1 METFS
6 PEDILVDNLSFKLS
20 KGASYI
26 TDRRS
31 VRFYPSGSNVYK
43 PTSGNRVLKF
53 SLNGEDNTWLDPQSV
68 RVFFTVQNLD
78 QNLDRKLRP
87 LAPPYSFFRRMR
99 IIAGNQVIE
108 DFDNYNRVHHMFSKL
123 MSQGARKDEAN
134 EGFGYRYDDE
144 VKTLVNKINEFLTYE
159 VNSVSAPGFKNQ
171 MTVGFKP
178 LCGLFSQFKYLPL
191 KYMGNLTIERELVNN
206 DLDCI
211 INPDDYLETD
221 GALDQDIRER
231 FTKDVAL
238 PAGAQT
244 NTSKVFELNNAFVS
258 TDLCSLDNN
267 LNNEYVKHLLEGKG
281 LPITYTTYITQ
292 MQSVAGSTDISVPVI
307 RSVSKLVAS
316 FITFYRDDEP
326 SFGYEYANKRFCRF
340 YHPHQSHDGAVEGIY
355 DVNKDLEFQI
365 QLGSKLF
372 PEYPCNSLTQCFY
385 HLRKALNL
393 PVFHQHSISID
404 FKQYRDRQFIFGFDF
419 KKLSDSSWSGIST
432 RAGQQMLI
440 KIKPAGASIPVD
452 DMPDEMFVTM
462 LSEQILEIKD
472 LGLKVFD

>member
-6 PEDILVDNLSFKLS
+6 PDDVLVDNLSFKLN

-53 SLNGEDNTWLDPQSV
+53 SLNAEDNGWLDPQSV

-78 QNLDRKLRP
+78 QDLNRKLRP

-99 IIAGNQVIE
+99 IIAGNQVVE
-108 DFDNYNRVHHMFSKL
+108 DFDNYTRVHQMFSKL

-144 VKTLVNKINEFLTYE
+144 VKTLVNNVGADLQYE
-159 VNSVSAPGFKNQ
+159 VNAVNCQGFKNQ

-191 KYMGNLTIERELVNN
+191 KYMGNLTIELELVNS
-206 DLDCI
+206 DTDCI
-211 INPDDYLETD
+211 INPDDNTEANAIGD
-221 GALDQDIRER
+221 R
-231 FTKDVAL
+231 FTSDVAL
-238 PAGAQT
+238 PAGNAS

-258 TDLCSLDNN
+258 CDICMLDNN
-267 LNNEYVKHLLEGKG
+267 LNNEYAKHLLEGKG

-292 MQSVAGSTDISVPVI
+292 SQSVAGYTDINVPVV

-316 FITFYRDDEP
+316 FITFYRTDDP
-326 SFGYEYANKRFCRF
+326 SLGYEYANKRFCRF
-340 YHPHQSHDGAVEGIY
+340 YHPHQSHGSAVEGIY
-355 DVNKDLEFQI
+355 DINKDLEFQV
-365 QLGSKLF
+365 
-372 PEYPCNSLTQCFY
+372 N
-385 HLRKALNL
+385 
-393 PVFHQHSISID
+393 
-404 FKQYRDRQFIFGFDF
+404 
-419 KKLSDSSWSGIST
+419 
-432 RAGQQMLI
+432 
-440 KIKPAGASIPVD
+440 
-452 DMPDEMFVTM
+452 
-462 LSEQILEIKD
+462 
-472 LGLKVFD
+472 

>member
-372 PEYPCNSLTQCFY
+372 PEYPCNT
-385 HLRKALNL
+385 
-393 PVFHQHSISID
+393 
-404 FKQYRDRQFIFGFDF
+404 
-419 KKLSDSSWSGIST
+419 
-432 RAGQQMLI
+432 
-440 KIKPAGASIPVD
+440 
-452 DMPDEMFVTM
+452 
-462 LSEQILEIKD
+462 
-472 LGLKVFD
+472 

>member
-6 PEDILVDNLSFKLS
+6 PEDILVDNLSFKLN
-20 KGASYI
+20 KGSSYI
-26 TDRRS
+26 TDRRN

-53 SLNGEDNTWLDPQSV
+53 SLNAEDNGWLDPQSV

-78 QNLDRKLRP
+78 QTLNKKIRP

-99 IIAGNQVIE
+99 IIAGNQVVE
-108 DFDNYNRVHHMFSKL
+108 DFDNYNRVHQMFSKL

-144 VKTLVNKINEFLTYE
+144 VKTLVNNAGNILSYE
-159 VNSVSAPGFKNQ
+159 VNATNCPGFKNQ
-171 MTVGFKP
+171 MTVAFKP
-178 LCGLFSQFKYLPL
+178 LAGIFSQFKYLPL
-191 KYMGNLTIERELVNN
+191 KYMGNLTIELELVNN
-206 DLDCI
+206 DIECI
-211 INPDDYLETD
+211 INPDDYTD
-221 GALDQDIRER
+221 DNNLGNR
-231 FTKDVAL
+231 FTTDVAL
-238 PAGAQT
+238 PGGNAS

-258 TDLCSLDNN
+258 CDICTLDNN

-292 MQSVAGSTDISVPVI
+292 MQSVAGYSDINVPVI

-316 FITFYRDDEP
+316 FITFYRTDDP
-326 SFGYEYANKRFCRF
+326 SLGYEYANKRFCRF
-340 YHPHQSHDGAVEGIY
+340 YHPHQTHIAVEQGIY
-355 DVNKDLEFQI
+355 DINKDLEFQI

-404 FKQYRDRQFIFGFDF
+404 FKQYRDRQFIFGFSF
-419 KKLSDSSWSGIST
+419 EKVPDSSYTGINT

-440 KIKPAGASIPVD
+440 RIKPAGASIPVD
-452 DMPDEMFVTM
+452 DMPDEMFITM

-472 LGLKVFD
+472 LGLKVYD

>member
-1 METFS
+1 MESFS
-6 PEDILVDNLSFKLS
+6 PENILIDNLSFKLN
-20 KGASYI
+20 KGSSYI

-53 SLNGEDNTWLDPQSV
+53 SLHAVDNGWLDPQSI

-78 QNLDRKLRP
+78 QTLDRKLRP

-99 IIAGNQVIE
+99 IIAGNQVVE
-108 DFDNYNRVHHMFSKL
+108 DFDNYNRVHQMFSKL

-144 VKTLVNKINEFLTYE
+144 VKTLVNNAGTQLDYE
-159 VNSVSAPGFKNQ
+159 VNTTNCQGFKNQ

-191 KYMGNLTIERELVNN
+191 KYMGNLTIELELVNS

-211 INPDDYLETD
+211 INPDDYDEAD
-221 GALDQDIRER
+221 GGIPQNLRER
-231 FTKDVAL
+231 FTQDVAL
-238 PAGAQT
+238 PGGSAT

-258 TDLCSLDNN
+258 CDICTLDNN
-267 LNNEYVKHLLEGKG
+267 LNNEYVKHLFEGKG

-292 MQSVAGSTDISVPVI
+292 SQSVAGYTDINVPVI

-316 FITFYRDDEP
+316 FITFYRSDDP
-326 SFGYEYANKRFCRF
+326 SLGYEYANKRFCRF
-340 YHPHQSHDGAVEGIY
+340 YHPHQSHDATAEGIY
-355 DVNKDLEFQI
+355 DINKDLEFQI
-365 QLGSKLF
+365 QLGSKLC

-393 PVFHQHSISID
+393 PMFHQHSVSID
-404 FKQYRDRQFIFGFDF
+404 FKQYRDRQFILVFH
-419 KKLSDSSWSGIST
+419 LSRYRIVHI
-432 RAGQQMLI
+432 Q
-440 KIKPAGASIPVD
+440 V
-452 DMPDEMFVTM
+452 
-462 LSEQILEIKD
+462 
-472 LGLKVFD
+472 

>member
-1 METFS
+1 METFA
-6 PEDILVDNLSFKLS
+6 PEDILIDNLSFKLN
-20 KGASYI
+20 KGSSYI

-31 VRFYPSGSNVYK
+31 VRFYPSGSNVYR

-53 SLNGEDNTWLDPQSV
+53 SLNAEDNGWLDPQSV

-78 QNLDRKLRP
+78 QDLNRKLRP

-99 IIAGNQVIE
+99 IIAGNQVVE

-144 VKTLVNKINEFLTYE
+144 VKTLVNNAGAILTYE
-159 VNSVSAPGFKNQ
+159 VNGTNCPGFKNQ

-178 LCGLFSQFKYLPL
+178 LAGLFTSNFKYLPL
-191 KYMGNLTIERELVNN
+191 KYMGNLTIELELVNN
-206 DLDCI
+206 DIDCI
-211 INPDDYLETD
+211 INPDDNTEAD
-221 GALDQDIRER
+221 AIGDR
-231 FTKDVAL
+231 FTTDVAL
-238 PAGAQT
+238 PGGNAS
-244 NTSKVFELNNAFVS
+244 NTSKLFELNNAFVS
-258 TDLCSLDNN
+258 CDICTLDNN

-292 MQSVAGSTDISVPVI
+292 SQSVSGYSDINVPVI

-316 FITFYRDDEP
+316 FVTFYRTDDP
-326 SFGYEYANKRFCRF
+326 SLGYEYANKRFCRF
-340 YHPHQSHDGAVEGIY
+340 YHPHQSHDAEAEGIY

-365 QLGSKLF
+365 QLGSKLY
-372 PEYPCNSLTQCFY
+372 PEYPCNSLTQFFY

-404 FKQYRDRQFIFGFDF
+404 FKQYRDRQFIFGFRIE
-419 KKLSDSSWSGIST
+419 KVPDSSYTGINT

-440 KIKPAGASIPVD
+440 RIRPAGASIPVVE
-452 DMPDEMFVTM
+452 MPDEMFITM
-462 LSEQILEIKD
+462 LSEQILEIRD